1 MNFNKLINRNINLYM
16 LDPIFGEHNKQCM
29 YDVGLVNGNDVSEV
43 VGKYRHGDFG
53 NRVNLESDLKGQT
66 RQLTKCPQKK
76 YNPHS
81 KKYKLIDLP
90 ICK

>member
-1 MNFNKLINRNINLYM
+1 MNKLNNRDITLYM

-29 YDVGLVNGNDVSEV
+29 HNVGLVNGNDVSEV
-43 VGKYRHGDFG
+43 SGKRRHGDFG
-53 NRVNLESDLKGQT
+53 NRVDLESDLKGQT
-66 RQLTKCPQKK
+66 RNLTKCPKKK
-76 YNPHS
+76 YNPSS